1 MAAHTLSRLGYGSWG
16 HLSPEPNPTPYPTR
30 WVAVGAGVAQVWP
43 GDDIATT
50 DVAFDLEIPLE
61 ITEGCCTGGSHSH
74 RPLIDRCFHGGVQP
88 QILVADDDESI
99 ASSVRRA
106 LIYGGYGVT
115 VARDGREAL
124 DCSRSRHFDL
134 LILDVMMPEVDG
146 VEVCRRV
153 RADGDVPVLMLTARD
168 GIADRVTGLDA
179 GADDYLVKPFAYEEL
194 LARVRSLLRRREPGG
209 RETLTFDDLIA
220 DVEGLE
226 VRRGDRSVDL
236 TALEFRLLE
245 YFMRNPRIVLSR
257 SRILESVWG
266 LDADTTSNIV
276 DVYVGYLRAKLEA
289 DGESRLLHTVRGAGY
304 VLRAPS

>member
-1 MAAHTLSRLGYGSWG
+1 M
-16 HLSPEPNPTPYPTR
+16 
-30 WVAVGAGVAQVWP
+30 
-43 GDDIATT
+43 
-50 DVAFDLEIPLE
+50 
-61 ITEGCCTGGSHSH
+61 
-74 RPLIDRCFHGGVQP
+74 QP

-106 LIYGGYGVT
+106 LIYDGYGVT

-146 VEVCRRV
+146 IEVCRRV
-153 RADGDVPVLMLTARD
+153 RAEGDVPVLMLTARD

-194 LARVRSLLRRREPGG
+194 LARVRSLLRRRAPGG
-209 RETLTFDDLIA
+209 REMLMFDDLVA

-226 VRRGDRSVDL
+226 VRRGDRTVVV

-266 LDADTTSNIV
+266 LDTDTTSNIV
-276 DVYVGYLRAKLEA
+276 DVYVGYLRTKLEA
-289 DGESRLLHTVRGAGY
+289 DGEPRLVHTVRGAGY